1 MNHPVQ
7 VFMHNPHA
15 LRVEYRLDDCRLILW
30 WSPLAGQSFAARD
43 RNFSNRDDHLD
54 VFDRIVIPGCDT
66 AAFTGCD
73 YDPYHTVLHFQ
84 HQTLHL
90 ALRHDAAVLLLWAEK
105 PQNVDFKSTRYDSA
119 KGCAKSWVVQHKEP
133 SHDFEFAAMLGEGQG
148 FFRHS
153 PVHAEWNSRYAQA
166 CLSGGQKLAIG
177 AGLAGERIAAR
188 CKPDDAIITDAALV
202 AHEQAGRISTASHLE
217 MEALRRIV
225 VRGLH
230 SMIDESAAFRAS
242 LKPIYYLIWVRDAAF
257 AFTCMEAAG
266 WPHKLAELCRLFMAN
281 PTSARGDDVPSGRMF
296 GQLIHPD
303 YGKYEE
309 DGFYYVIRTIFTH
322 WTHTGSRE
330 FLEGENL
337 TLLNEALDWVELRC
351 FREESGLYEG
361 YFADETPALGSRD
374 EGWDFAIGMP
384 AGGDLI
390 RHNGKPIV
398 RSRDIYLN
406 TLMHSAHTMM
416 AAAFGDEKHAAKAA
430 ALWDKQRRFHDDR
443 RDGLPPY
450 GELLGEDGT
459 WHRVAHF
466 GPVSSVYVWALTLP
480 DFLPLDERDELMG
493 RLLDELS
500 ANPAMHWING
510 ICAAIAATDP
520 WVHGEQRLIEL
531 LLRIK
536 DEAMRPGRYLPMAG
550 AMPEKFDAPQGSLY
564 HDIRPQGF
572 AMAAWLAAWASLG
585 VRRLPY
591 GLAVRP
597 TCAFQMLE
605 HFAWQGGLIDF
616 SFSANVSALTVNGHA
631 YPATLQLP
639 ENALTVGKNSVMVPA
654 EIAAPCLLR
663 STVRLLHC
671 ETNATG
677 EFGFGI
683 ESFGD
688 AEMVFSEAPV
698 GFDFSPDLT
707 VRPREESSGLF
718 LLRFH
723 HFGRISLRV
732 KW

>member
-1 MNHPVQ
+1 MSHPVQ
-7 VFMHNPHA
+7 IFLHNPQA
-15 LRVEYRLDDCRLILW
+15 LRVEYRFDDCRLILW
-30 WSPLAGQSFAARD
+30 WSPLAGCSFAARD

-54 VFDRIVIPGCDT
+54 VFDRIVIPGCDV

-73 YDPYHTVLHFQ
+73 YDPYHTVLHFK

-90 ALRHDAAVLLLWAEK
+90 ALRHDAPVLLLWTEK
-105 PQNVDFKSTRYDSA
+105 PQVIDFKSTRYDGA
-119 KGCAKSWVVQHKEP
+119 KGCAKSWVILHKEA
-133 SHDFEFAAMLGEGQG
+133 SHDFEFAAMLGDGEGS
-148 FFRHS
+148 FRHS

-166 CLSGGQKLAIG
+166 CLSAGQRLAMG

-188 CKPDDAIITDAALV
+188 CRPDDPITTDEALV
-202 AHEQAGRISTASHLE
+202 THEQAGRISAPSQPE
-217 MEALRRIV
+217 MEQLRRII

-266 WPHKLAELCRLFMAN
+266 WPHKLAELCRLYLSN
-281 PTSARGDDVPSGRMF
+281 PTVARGDEVPAGRMF

-309 DGFYYVIRTIFTH
+309 DGFYYVIHTIFTH

-337 TLLNEALDWVELRC
+337 ALLKEALDWVEHRC
-351 FREESGLYEG
+351 FREESGMYEG
-361 YFADETPALGSRD
+361 FFADETPALGSRD

-390 RHNGKPIV
+390 RHDGKPIV

-406 TLMHSAHTMM
+406 TLMHSAHSMM
-416 AAAFGDEKHAAKAA
+416 AAALGDQEHATKAA
-430 ALWDKQRRFHDDR
+430 ALWEKLRRFHDDR

-450 GELLGEDGT
+450 GELLDENGK

-480 DFLPLDERDELMG
+480 DFLPLDERDALMG
-493 RLLDELS
+493 HLLDELS
-500 ANPAMHWING
+500 AHPAMHWING

-520 WVHGEQRLIEL
+520 WVHGEQRMLDL

-536 DEAMRPGRYLPMAG
+536 DEAMRPGQYLPMAG
-550 AMPEKFDAPQGSLY
+550 AMPEKFNAPKGSL
-564 HDIRPQGF
+564 HSDIRPQGF

-585 VRRLPY
+585 VRRLPF

-597 TCAFQMLE
+597 TRAFHMLE
-605 HFAWQGGLIDF
+605 HFAWQGGHIDF
-616 SFSANVSALTVNGHA
+616 SFEADISVLTVNGRTF
-631 YPATLQLP
+631 PATLQLP
-639 ENALTVGKNSVMVPA
+639 ENALTRGKNSVMVPL
-654 EIAAPCLLR
+654 EMEKQCLLR
-663 STVRLLHC
+663 STVKLLHC
-671 ETNATG
+671 DSNAIG
-677 EFGFGI
+677 ECLFEF

-688 AEMVFSEAPV
+688 AEMVFSAPPA
-698 GFDFSPDLT
+698 GYHLSAPMEIQS
-707 VRPREESSGLF
+707 REESSGLF
-718 LLRFH
+718 LLRFR
-723 HFGRISLRV
+723 HFGRLDLRIT
-732 KW
+732 W